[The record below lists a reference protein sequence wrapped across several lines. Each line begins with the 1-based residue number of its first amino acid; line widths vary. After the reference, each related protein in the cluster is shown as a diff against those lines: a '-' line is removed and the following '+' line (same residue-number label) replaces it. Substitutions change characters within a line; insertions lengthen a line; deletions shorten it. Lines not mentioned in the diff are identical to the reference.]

1 MAVCFES
8 PVFIAPLTRL
18 LKTKTE
24 SFPNKEIIL
33 EIVGNLF
40 CGSERVLTAVNSP
53 ACDAYMTLL
62 RLLMQNTKTQNARA
76 NPQGLPAQ
84 MRNHLQLQDRA
95 VELFKHMFEQRRPTI
110 LRDLSCIGASGTLL
124 REQGLQ
130 LPALISLPD
139 IVAFFDAFGQ
149 RREALTPAMIIVE
162 DFEDVIA
169 DLRCWVKHFYEQ
181 SSIPELTKVKAL
193 QRCTS
198 FLIQVVGL
206 VWDDYK
212 VVA

>member
-1 MAVCFES
+1 
-8 PVFIAPLTRL
+8 
-18 LKTKTE
+18 
-24 SFPNKEIIL
+24 
-33 EIVGNLF
+33 
-40 CGSERVLTAVNSP
+40 
-53 ACDAYMTLL
+53 
-62 RLLMQNTKTQNARA
+62 MQNTKTQNARA

-95 VELFKHMFEQRRPTI
+95 VELFKFMFEQRRPTI
-110 LRDLSCIGASGTLL
+110 LRDLNCIGASGTLL

-130 LPALISLPD
+130 LPGLISLPD
-139 IVAFFDAFGQ
+139 IVAFFDDFGQ
-149 RREALTPAMIIVE
+149 LREELRPDMIIVD
-162 DFEDVIA
+162 DFILVLK

-193 QRCTS
+193 RRCTS
-198 FLIQVVGL
+198 FLIQVLGL